1 MNKLGIFINFWE
13 NSWDVD
19 HIKYMKKVKVL
30 SPAEAAMLIKDG
42 DTVATGGFVGSGAPE
57 TLTSAVE
64 KRFLE
69 TGEPKNITYM
79 YAVGQGNR
87 DGRGSDHFAHLSL
100 IHI

>member
-1 MNKLGIFINFWE
+1 
-13 NSWDVD
+13 
-19 HIKYMKKVKVL
+19 MKKVKVL

-79 YAVGQGNR
+79 
-87 DGRGSDHFAHLSL
+87 
-100 IHI
+100 